1 MTERRTSPHP
11 SEPVIESPA
20 RVLGRAEE
28 AVARHGRI
36 ALAQIVRAQGS
47 TPGKAGWKLVV
58 TPDGVGHGNLG
69 GGAFEAM
76 VVADARAKLAERR
89 PQGEVKRYYLTEDAV
104 RGEATGM
111 VCGGMVE
118 VFLEVVAAPPVLLVC
133 GGGPVGQALARA
145 GDLAGFDLVVVDD
158 RPEFRRPE
166 LFPAGTRTPEVDR
179 DFGGDLLA
187 EVPGR
192 EVYAAVVTR
201 CWETDTGAL
210 AAILRR
216 PPERLAYLGLMGSR
230 RKVAR
235 VKAELA
241 ARGLDL
247 AGVQLHAPIGLP
259 VGGDSPGEIA
269 ISIIAEVLQVRH
281 ALD

>member
-1 MTERRTSPHP
+1 MTERSPSSLP
-11 SEPVIESPA
+11 SEPVTESPA

-58 TPDGVGHGNLG
+58 TPDGAAHGNLG

-76 VVADARAKLAERR
+76 VVADARAKLAARR
-89 PQGEVKRYYLTEDAV
+89 PEGEVKRYYLTEDAV
-104 RGEATGM
+104 RGEPTGM

-145 GDLAGFDLVVVDD
+145 GDLAGFDLVMADD

-166 LFPAGTRTPEVDR
+166 LFPVGTRTPEVDR
-179 DFGGDLLA
+179 AFGGDLLA

-201 CWETDTGAL
+201 CWETDTAAL

-281 ALD
+281 AVD